1 MFERSSCIE
10 GSANQG
16 DNLNQIGSAL
26 QDFEWENGFDRAE
39 SSSLQTVSPIY
50 QNFTRSNRIFII
62 QGVNAAF
69 DLFNDF
75 AQMRKGSVER
85 RLQRWGYQA
94 RRVLVL
100 LTDQNLYPDTEVLA
114 DQAAQNGIEVIPV
127 QFDNEFK

>member
-1 MFERSSCIE
+1 MFERSSCIQ

-16 DNLNQIGSAL
+16 DNLNQIGNTL
-26 QDFEWENGFDRAE
+26 KNFEWENGFDRAE
-39 SSSLQTVSPIY
+39 SSSLETVSLNVGLSSIVL
-50 QNFTRSNRIFII
+50 FV

-114 DQAAQNGIEVIPV
+114 DQAAKNGIEVIPV

>member
-1 MFERSSCIE
+1 MYEH
-10 GSANQG
+10 GAASAEAPDALASLEDG
-16 DNLNQIGSAL
+16 HARLETLVQIVHRHIRVETYIL
-26 QDFEWENGFDRAE
+26 RD
-39 SSSLQTVSPIY
+39 
-50 QNFTRSNRIFII
+50 
-62 QGVNAAF
+62 
-69 DLFNDF
+69 DF